1 MTKLNNTN
9 YKFPFKKYGR
19 EIKNYWKLGWQ
30 DNKARY
36 SKTYLGEIWI
46 AISVVLLA
54 SILGTIYG
62 DIFGSI
68 NENVKYFSYLAI
80 GITLW
85 NNIADAMSIGS
96 RFILDNSEMILT
108 TNYKLRSIY
117 LRKYCYLLQNL
128 FIGLSSILF
137 FVALFNSELISNF
150 HNLILPLVAFM
161 LFNLNL
167 LIIFSIIGCVVR
179 DFAELVPLLV
189 TLIFLSSPI
198 LYPASKLQEY
208 SWVANYNIPY
218 RILDLVRNSIIT
230 GEFGILNIIKII
242 VVEFIAV
249 MMCFYFV
256 EKYRYKIALW
266 CD

>member
-137 FVALFNSELISNF
+137 FV
-150 HNLILPLVAFM
+150 
-161 LFNLNL
+161 
-167 LIIFSIIGCVVR
+167 
-179 DFAELVPLLV
+179 
-189 TLIFLSSPI
+189 
-198 LYPASKLQEY
+198 
-208 SWVANYNIPY
+208 
-218 RILDLVRNSIIT
+218 
-230 GEFGILNIIKII
+230 
-242 VVEFIAV
+242 
-249 MMCFYFV
+249 
-256 EKYRYKIALW
+256 
-266 CD
+266 

>member
-9 YKFPFKKYGR
+9 YKFSLKKYGR

-36 SKTYLGEIWI
+36 SKTYLGELWI

-96 RFILDNSEMILT
+96 RFILD
-108 TNYKLRSIY
+108 K
-117 LRKYCYLLQNL
+117 
-128 FIGLSSILF
+128 FI
-137 FVALFNSELISNF
+137 
-150 HNLILPLVAFM
+150 
-161 LFNLNL
+161 
-167 LIIFSIIGCVVR
+167 
-179 DFAELVPLLV
+179 
-189 TLIFLSSPI
+189 
-198 LYPASKLQEY
+198 
-208 SWVANYNIPY
+208 
-218 RILDLVRNSIIT
+218 
-230 GEFGILNIIKII
+230 
-242 VVEFIAV
+242 
-249 MMCFYFV
+249 
-256 EKYRYKIALW
+256 
-266 CD
+266 